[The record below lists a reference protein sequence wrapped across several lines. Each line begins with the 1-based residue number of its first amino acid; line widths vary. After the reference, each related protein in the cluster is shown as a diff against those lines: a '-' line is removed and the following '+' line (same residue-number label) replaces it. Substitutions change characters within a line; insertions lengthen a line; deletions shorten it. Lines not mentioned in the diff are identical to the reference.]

1 MYSRTPVQK
10 FGDGESAPSQVDT
23 ALRTLTTLIPCPP
36 HQPNTICVARSA
48 AARITAAIAIT
59 PEFNVLAVPFV
70 AQLQE
75 FVDGFQAAGR
85 GGTSDA
91 TLIGL
96 ASAYPEWCCLAKLDT
111 TSEQFVEVMQL
122 LGLEICLA
130 LARKM
135 TVRGSNFSLAS
146 RWIRDAVSGIK
157 QHHTK
162 DTQEVPKA
170 IARLSKLTHSLAPC
184 LNAGKDA
191 SEHVNLNILA
201 MSAISASLSSLRAKE
216 RQAAG
221 AHSALSLSDARIA
234 LDGLR
239 QLSEKGDSDA
249 LAIQIAFCTGLPLHI
264 ASLIPF
270 SSGQRPKGAMAWID
284 VQLGLIIV
292 DLRPAL
298 PDIPAQGTERH
309 IDSTF
314 LLSRPLPLTAA
325 NQLVEAVS
333 TNPGLKVVG
342 DLLSGAKF
350 GKSKLGLQGLHQS
363 ASVARLISA
372 AGQIALQGCNR
383 RDLAGIAT
391 LSFELLNKSDLHYIT
406 TKTDDIWN
414 ACSTL
419 FSMVGLGGPVPM
431 PSHLESQRV
440 GSNLSPQMQW
450 VAEVFEEARVALAN
464 SRAGRR
470 YTLASVVNHHNAFAR
485 YVGLM
490 LQLCLGGRH
499 RKTLNFS
506 AELVSDH
513 NAFALLVEHKL
524 SKTMGETPLPIPVNL
539 ARQIA
544 LWKSHLTALARR
556 LAKLKAPGTD
566 KAQHWINHILAS
578 KDVPLV
584 FTLAPDASPLPMRK
598 EVWQRGKAASLNSD
612 FGRHLGPDA
621 MTERGLPFCDAQ
633 DWLRHDTNG
642 ISHNVVSSE
651 HVKYLYLQRTAT
663 ALNDLLL
670 TLRIQPLAG
679 LTKETA

>member
-1 MYSRTPVQK
+1 MYSQSPIQK
-10 FGDGESAPSQVDT
+10 FGDDESAPSQVDNV
-23 ALRTLTTLIPCPP
+23 LRTLTTLIPCPP
-36 HQPNTICVARSA
+36 HQPNVICVARSA
-48 AARITAAIAIT
+48 AACITAAIAIT
-59 PEFNVLAVPFV
+59 PEFHVLASPFV

-75 FVDGFQAAGR
+75 FVDGLQAAGH

-96 ASAYPEWCCLAKLDT
+96 ASTYREWCCLAKLDT

-122 LGLEICLA
+122 LGLEICVA
-130 LARKM
+130 LARKK
-135 TVRGSNFSLAS
+135 TIRGSNFSLAS
-146 RWIRDAVSGIK
+146 RWIRDAATGVK
-157 QHHTK
+157 PHQQK
-162 DTQEVPKA
+162 DAQEVPKA

-191 SEHVNLNILA
+191 SEHVNLNMLA

-249 LAIQIAFCTGLPLHI
+249 LAIQIAFCTGLPWHI
-264 ASLIPF
+264 ATLIPF
-270 SSGQRPKGAMAWID
+270 SSGQRPKGAMAWIH

-292 DLRPAL
+292 DLKPAL

-309 IDSTF
+309 VASTF
-314 LLSRPLPLTAA
+314 LLSRPLPLTTA
-325 NQLVEAVS
+325 NQLMEAVS
-333 TNPGLKVVG
+333 TNPHLKVVG
-342 DLLSGAKF
+342 DLVMRGKF
-350 GKSKLGLQGLHQS
+350 GKSKLGLQGLHHS

-383 RDLAGIAT
+383 RDLAGIST
-391 LSFELLNKSDLHYIT
+391 LSFELLNKSDLHYFT
-406 TKTDDIWN
+406 TKSSDVWSVCTM
-414 ACSTL
+414 L
-419 FSMVGLGGPVPM
+419 FSMVGLGDPVPM
-431 PSHLESQRV
+431 PSHLEFQRV

-450 VAEVFEEARVALAN
+450 VAEVFEEATVALAN

-470 YTLASVVNHHNAFAR
+470 YTVASVVNHHNAFAR

-490 LQLCLGGRH
+490 LQLCLGGRD
-499 RKTLNFS
+499 RKTLNFT

-524 SKTMGETPLPIPVNL
+524 SKTMGETPLPIPACL
-539 ARQIA
+539 SKQIA
-544 LWKSHLTALARR
+544 LWKCHLIALARR

-566 KAQHWINHILAS
+566 KAQLWINQILAG

-584 FTLAPDASPLPMRK
+584 FTLAPEASPLPMRK
-598 EVWQRGKAASLNSD
+598 ALWQQGKAADLNSD
-612 FGRHLGPDA
+612 FGRHLVPDA
-621 MTERGLPFCDAQ
+621 LTGRGLPFCDAQ

-663 ALNDLLL
+663 ALNSVLLA
-670 TLRIQPLAG
+670 LRIHPLSG
-679 LTKETA
+679 LTKEPA